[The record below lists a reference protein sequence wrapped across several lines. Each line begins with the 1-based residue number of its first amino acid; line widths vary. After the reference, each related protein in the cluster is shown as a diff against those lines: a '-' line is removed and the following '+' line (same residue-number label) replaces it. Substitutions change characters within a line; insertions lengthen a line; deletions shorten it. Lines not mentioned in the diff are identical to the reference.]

1 MLLKCIKLIFLSAGF
16 IKLYLNEPIFY
27 IIFNEMSP

>member
-1 MLLKCIKLIFLSAGF
+1 MYQIDFFLSAGF

-27 IIFNEMSP
+27 IIFNDVST